1 MTRRDS
7 VGAGLLTRPVVI
19 KFGGSV
25 LDTPVLRRR
34 FIKDL
39 ARAARRSPLVLVH
52 GGGPEIT
59 RALAARGIRTRFL
72 RGLRVTPSAAMKVV
86 EAALGLLN
94 RRIAAALTRAGRKS
108 VGLSGRACFAARP
121 LRGYGRVGRDPR
133 ATPTSVRTTLAAG
146 GLPVVSSLADDG
158 RGGVLNVNAD
168 HAASALAVT
177 LKAARLVMLTDVAG
191 VLDGAGRVLRRIR
204 LAEAPALIRRGVIGG
219 GMIPKVTGAV
229 GAVRRGVG
237 EVVIADGRRSR
248 VVSDLLAGRPVG
260 TRVVK

>member
-1 MTRRDS
+1 MTR
-7 VGAGLLTRPVVI
+7 PIVI

-25 LDTPVLRRR
+25 LDNPVLRRR
-34 FIKDL
+34 FVKELAGL
-39 ARAARRSPLVLVH
+39 ARRPSLVLVH

-59 RALAARGIRTRFL
+59 RALAARGIRTRFR
-72 RGLRVTPSAAMKVV
+72 RGLRVTSPAAMKIV

-121 LRGYGRVGRDPR
+121 LRGYGRVGQDPR
-133 ATPTSVRTTLAAG
+133 ATPILVRAVLAAG
-146 GLPVVSSLADDG
+146 GLPVVSSLAEDG

-168 HAASALAVT
+168 HAAAALAVT
-177 LKAARLVMLTDVAG
+177 LGAARLVMLTDVAG
-191 VLDGAGRVLRRIR
+191 VMDGNGDLLRRVR
-204 LAEAPALIRRGVIGG
+204 LADAPGLIRRGVIGG
-219 GMIPKVTGAV
+219 GMIPKVAGAV

-237 EVVIADGRRSR
+237 EVDIADGRRPR

-260 TRVVK
+260 TRIVGV